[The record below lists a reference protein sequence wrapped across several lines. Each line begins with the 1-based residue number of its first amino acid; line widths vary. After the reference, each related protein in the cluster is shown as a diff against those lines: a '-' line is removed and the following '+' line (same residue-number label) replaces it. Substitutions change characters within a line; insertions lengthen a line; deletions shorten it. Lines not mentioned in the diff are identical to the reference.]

1 MKKAYIF
8 LAEGFEEVE
17 AVTPLDLLRRAGIDA
32 KFISI
37 SNERAVVGAHK
48 ITYLADEIFDNVDFS
63 DGDAFILP
71 GGMPGTTNLNAFDEL
86 TSLIKSKF
94 EDGKLVAAICAA
106 PTILWK
112 LGILAGIETAV
123 YPSYEGKLDG
133 TITNGKKVCSYN
145 NIITGN
151 ALGSAIDFSL
161 EIINY
166 LMSEDKKMSLKNEIV
181 Y

>member
-8 LAEGFEEVE
+8 LAQGFEEIE

-37 SNERAVVGAHK
+37 SSDKSVTGAHK
-48 ITYLADEIFDNVDFS
+48 ITYFADEIFENVDFS

-71 GGMPGTTNLNAFDEL
+71 GGMPGTTNLNIKSEL
-86 TSLIKSKF
+86 KSLIKQKYD
-94 EDGKLVAAICAA
+94 DGKLICAICAA
-106 PTILWK
+106 PMILGE
-112 LGILAGIETAV
+112 LGILQGIEATI
-123 YPSYEGKLDG
+123 YPSFEQKLIGAIKND
-133 TITNGKKVCSYN
+133 KKVCVQGN
-145 NIITGN
+145 VITAN

-161 EIINY
+161 EIVKY
-166 LMSEDKKMSLKNEIV
+166 LLNDDKKQSIKSEIV